1 MGTYHD
7 TDLGASALS
16 KTELD
21 QIALAG
27 GKVGSI
33 GFGYAC
39 RGELP
44 AERHGYGFA
53 WVNSR
58 GMGNHGAVV
67 LTPRSTRAAEYL
79 RQGKVRSL
87 MSEHGLAYS
96 DADALYSA
104 TRGVKYGLEP
114 EVLTYAVQTRDCR
127 QAWAHFPGEGRGVR
141 RWLAEWT
148 MPETALSVP
157 RLAAVA
163 AVLEAWG

>member
-87 MSEHGLAYS
+87 MSEHGLGYQQ
-96 DADALYSA
+96 ADALYSA

-114 EVLTYAVQTRDCR
+114 EVLTYAVQTREYNV
-127 QAWAHFPGEGRGVR
+127 AGALFPGVGQGVR
-141 RWLAEWT
+141 GWLALCSW
-148 MPETALSVP
+148 PDTALTVP